1 MALGRTP
8 TPATVPVRT
17 AADARVGALLILV
30 SAAGFGAMAIF
41 ARLAYDGGGEVV
53 AVVWLRFVLAAVLLH
68 VVLRVRR
75 LPLPRGRTLLALAAL
90 GGIGYVGQSMSYF
103 SALTF
108 APAGI
113 VALLLYLY
121 PVFVT
126 VLATAA
132 GRDRW
137 TRGRV
142 AALALATAGTALT
155 IGPTA
160 VAWDPRTAVGMG
172 LAVLAAAIYS
182 VYILLSEGPTSRS
195 GALPSTTVV
204 VTAAAVVLTVPAL
217 ATGSALPTTTGGWL
231 AVLAIAVVSTVVAI
245 IAFFAGLARLGPSS
259 AATLST
265 FEPVVTVVLAAL
277 VLAEAFTPVQVV
289 GGVLI
294 LVAVVLLVRAH
305 PTTVP

>member
-1 MALGRTP
+1 MATARP
-8 TPATVPVRT
+8 TTAPVR
-17 AADARVGALLILV
+17 APADVRLGALLVLA
-30 SAAGFGAMAIF
+30 SAVGFGAMAIF
-41 ARLAYDGGGEVV
+41 ARAAYDGGGEVL
-53 AVVWLRFVLAAVLLH
+53 AVVWLRFVLAAVVLL

-75 LPLPRGRTLLALAAL
+75 LRLPRGRTLLALAAL
-90 GGIGYVGQSMSYF
+90 GGLGYVGQSMSYF
-103 SALTF
+103 TALTF
-108 APAGI
+108 APAGV

-126 VLATAA
+126 VLATAT

-142 AALALATAGTALT
+142 AALGLATVGTALT

-172 LAVLAAAIYS
+172 LAVLAAVIYS
-182 VYILLSEGPTSRS
+182 GYILLSEVPTSRA

-204 VTAAAVVLTVPAL
+204 VLAAALVLTVPTL
-217 ATGSALPTTTGGWL
+217 ATGAALPTTTSGWL
-231 AVLAIAVVSTVVAI
+231 AVVGIAVVSTVLAI

-265 FEPVVTVVLAAL
+265 LEPVVTVVLASL
-277 VLAEAFTPVQVV
+277 VLAEAFTGLQVL
-289 GGVLI
+289 GGTLI

-305 PTTVP
+305 PTTAP